1 MSLKYQ
7 RPEWGWVT
15 QHQNSSKFT
24 CSLGFL
30 CFELWSKLPSLYCT
44 GCTPKRRGFSFW
56 SFLLSSSADRKW
68 GNDCNQ
74 GMEECKHA
82 CRRGKL
88 QHVVVTCDYWA
99 SQLLS
104 SPVQLARNAVNII
117 HSMAILILHSLKIFF
132 LGGSPIIPDFVAT
145 LFSNHIGNVFKT
157 VWLEP
162 LFFCPLSTDRA
173 RKWDTFS
180 AILKAVFLCYALV
193 DANLSISHF
202 CENCLCNVIFLLSQQ
217 ISCPLQST
225 PFWVVRKQS
234 VSWHFN
240 RKTVSVERNKIF
252 FFF

>member
-1 MSLKYQ
+1 M
-7 RPEWGWVT
+7 
-15 QHQNSSKFT
+15 
-24 CSLGFL
+24 
-30 CFELWSKLPSLYCT
+30 
-44 GCTPKRRGFSFW
+44 
-56 SFLLSSSADRKW
+56 
-68 GNDCNQ
+68 
-74 GMEECKHA
+74 
-82 CRRGKL
+82 
-88 QHVVVTCDYWA
+88 
-99 SQLLS
+99 
-104 SPVQLARNAVNII
+104 NII

-252 FFF
+252 FFFFNVPEIKKSICKTKFSKIVFFQNWFLFRHLLSILPIIASILE